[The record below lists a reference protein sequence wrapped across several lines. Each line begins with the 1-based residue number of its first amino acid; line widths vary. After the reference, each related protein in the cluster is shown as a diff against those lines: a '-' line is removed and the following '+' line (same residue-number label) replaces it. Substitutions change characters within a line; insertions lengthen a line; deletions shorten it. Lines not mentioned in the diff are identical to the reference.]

1 MSDPSKGVV
10 LAAGIG
16 KRLMPLT
23 ATRPKP
29 MLPLAGKPLL
39 EYNLEQLAS
48 AGVREIAVVV
58 PPQGE
63 AIERCFG
70 GAWRGIRMRYVVQ
83 AEARGTGHALNLV
96 RDIVGASA
104 FYCIFGDNLTT
115 WSMTRLLPAHR
126 DMQAAATL
134 ALFHAR
140 DPRRHGVAELEA
152 RRIRRII
159 EKPEHPPSDLASA
172 GMFVFEAEIFDALD
186 AIGLTRRGELELPDA
201 VQHLI
206 SRGRTVTY
214 EVLDEW
220 RININT
226 PAEFLEANHH
236 MLDHGGRSIS
246 GTGIAPPVVA
256 RGDPQV
262 EANAE
267 LGPYVSCGCGCVLGG
282 GARVTESIL
291 LDGVVV
297 EEGAEVRS
305 SIVGECARLAAG
317 AQVCEQVVADNAIC
331 G

>member
-29 MLPLAGKPLL
+29 MLPIAGKPLL

-58 PPQGE
+58 PPHGE

-70 GAWRGIRMRYVVQ
+70 DPWRGIGMRYVVQ

-96 RDIVGASA
+96 RDIVGDAS

-115 WSMTRLLPAHR
+115 WAVTRLLPAHR
-126 DMQAAATL
+126 DMKAAATL

-140 DPRRHGVAELEA
+140 DPRRHGVAEVEA

-159 EKPEHPPSDLASA
+159 EKPEHPRSDLASA
-172 GMFVFEAEIFDALD
+172 GMFVFEPEIFDALD
-186 AIGLTRRGELELPDA
+186 AIELTSRGELELPDA

-226 PAEFLEANHH
+226 PAELLEANHH

-246 GTGIAPPVVA
+246 GAGIAPPVVA
-256 RGDPQV
+256 LGDPAV
-262 EANAE
+262 APNAE
-267 LGPYVSCGCGCVLGG
+267 LGPYVSCGAGCVLGR

-297 EEGAEVRS
+297 EEDAGVRG